1 MQFLKNDLSKAR
13 ISKEVLEKKL
23 KAAELDRDS
32 VVVER
37 EKLRVTV
44 ANMERE
50 IQSIKKGADV
60 DKRELDNCAREKDI
74 LNKNILRHQGNICF
88 N

>member
-1 MQFLKNDLSKAR
+1 MQFLKNDLSKAH
-13 ISKEVLEKKL
+13 ISKDVLEKKL
-23 KAAELDRDS
+23 KLAELDRDS

-50 IQSIKKGADV
+50 IQTIKKGADV

-74 LNKNILRHQGNICF
+74 LNKNILRHQGKVCF
-88 N
+88 S